1 MATKRWYTLYTK
13 PNAEYQVANALQQR
27 GVRTYLPEI
36 ELAKPQKGRKKRPFF
51 PCYLF
56 IKVDFESIGLGAVQW
71 TPGLRRIVAFGD
83 QPIPLPDDMIYL
95 IRRRLGEIEAAG
107 GWPAYLFKP
116 GDTVRITEGPFRNML
131 AIFEG
136 PTTPSQRVKVLCS
149 ILGHLSRVQVAPTE
163 LSLVPNQSEA
173 PEPKRGRRTRGRGRR
188 IRNETKF
195 AQAASL
201 VVKENSAL
209 TT

>member
-1 MATKRWYTLYTK
+1 MKRNIMATKRWYTLYTK

-36 ELAKPQKGRKKRPFF
+36 ELAKPQKGRKKKPFF

-83 QPIPLPDDMIYL
+83 QPTPLPDDMIYL

-107 GWPAYLFKP
+107 GWPAHPFRP
-116 GDTVRITEGPFRNML
+116 GDTVRITEGPLRNMV

-149 ILGHLSRVQVAPTE
+149 ARPKPPKPSAYDERGVGAGVFAAEQN
-163 LSLVPNQSEA
+163 SL
-173 PEPKRGRRTRGRGRR
+173 TRPRWWL
-188 IRNETKF
+188 TKT
-195 AQAASL
+195 L
-201 VVKENSAL
+201 Y
-209 TT
+209 